1 MNPASPKYA
10 LQNINFAA
18 LQGQKYRYH
27 LYKIEN
33 GAKLT
38 IAASD
43 YAAMAMTGGMK
54 YDIELPNA
62 SCIIEVDKAGGWVG
76 NNIIF

>member
-1 MNPASPKYA
+1 M
-10 LQNINFAA
+10 
-18 LQGQKYRYH
+18 
-27 LYKIEN
+27 
-33 GAKLT
+33 T

-43 YAAMAMTGGMK
+43 HAAMAMTGGMK